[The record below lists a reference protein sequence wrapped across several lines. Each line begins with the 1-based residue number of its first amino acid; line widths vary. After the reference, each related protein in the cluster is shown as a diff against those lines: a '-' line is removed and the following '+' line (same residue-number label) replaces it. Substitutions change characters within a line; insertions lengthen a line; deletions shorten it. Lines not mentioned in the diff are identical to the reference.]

1 MYQLWGNQMLTYTV
15 KKHTLH
21 VGKVCRLCEE
31 FQVYVCYRE
40 SLYHLQLNPIRHS
53 ISFPVPVRFP
63 FFQRQQGNGFFSIHM

>member
-1 MYQLWGNQMLTYTV
+1 MYQLWGDQMLTYTV

-31 FQVYVCYRE
+31 FAVYVCYRE

-53 ISFPVPVRFP
+53 SFLSASKISLFLEATRKW
-63 FFQRQQGNGFFSIHM
+63 FFSLHM